1 MGQPI
6 YKKEQKIMKKSKSA
20 VGYIVLFLLC
30 TALTATVI
38 MRFISARRLN
48 VAYEPDNTQESNAL
62 VQNPFCGFYKING
75 YMLSDSTTKKD
86 LISQVK
92 KNCKDNP
99 YPLVLAEINLQ
110 NYANSDLSSSAKQ
123 QLDTILTQYASAKKQ
138 VILRF
143 LYDWDGKALQS
154 EPSDFYRVKNHVI
167 QVSPVINQ
175 HTDCVYIIQGAF
187 IGNVGEMN
195 NSNYSD
201 INQIRQLIETLAEST
216 DPQIYLAVRTPAQ
229 LRGILR
235 TRTPLSSQ
243 DSESGNLASRLGLY
257 NDGMLGNVYDMGT
270 YDDTPITSG
279 SDMDEPG
286 TREEELL
293 YQYKLCQ
300 YVPNGGEAAVDNE
313 YNDLENAVADLAQMH
328 ISYLNSK
335 HEEDVLNKWKKST
348 YTGDDVFSGCTGYDY
363 VEAHLGYRYFIQ
375 ESHLDF
381 HSIVGDD
388 ATLYLTIANSGF
400 SSAYKK
406 CDTTLLITN
415 QDTGKTKRLETTI
428 DNRRISGNDQ
438 VTFKI
443 SPDIRSLKKGT
454 YTLSLEMKDPYTED
468 CIHFANAGSED
479 SDSVSV
485 GTLTIQ

>member
-1 MGQPI
+1 
-6 YKKEQKIMKKSKSA
+6 MKKNNSA
-20 VGYIVLFLLC
+20 VGYSILFLLC
-30 TALTATVI
+30 AALTATVI
-38 MRFISARRLN
+38 IRFISARQLT
-48 VAYEPDNTQESNAL
+48 ATYESDNTQESNTL

-75 YMLSDSTTKKD
+75 YMLSDSSTKKE
-86 LISQVK
+86 LISQVR

-110 NYANSDLSSSAKQ
+110 NYANSDLNSSAKQ
-123 QLDTILTQYASAKKQ
+123 QLDTILTQYALAKKQ

-154 EPSDFYRVKNHVI
+154 EPSDFYRVKNHII
-167 QVSPVINQ
+167 QISPVVNQ
-175 HTDCVYIIQGAF
+175 HTDCVYIIQGVF

-201 INQIRQLIETLAEST
+201 INQIRQLIEALAEST

-243 DSESGNLASRLGLY
+243 DFESGTFASRLGLY

-279 SDMDEPG
+279 NSMDEPG

-300 YVPNGGEAAVDNE
+300 YVPNGGEVTIDNE
-313 YNDLENAVADLAQMH
+313 YNDIDNTITALSQMH
-328 ISYLNSK
+328 VSYLNSE

-348 YTGDDVFSGCTGYDY
+348 YIGDNVFFDCTGYDY
-363 VEAHLGYRYFIQ
+363 IEAHLGYRYFIQ

-381 HSIVGDD
+381 HSIVGND

-406 CDTTLLITN
+406 YDTTLLITN
-415 QDTGKTKRLETTI
+415 QDTGKTKRLKTNI

-443 SPDIRSLKKGT
+443 SPDIRSLKKGI
-454 YTLSLEMKDPYTED
+454 YILALEMKDPCTENY
-468 CIHFANAGSED
+468 IYFANAGSEAH
-479 SDSVSV
+479 DSVPV

>member
-1 MGQPI
+1 
-6 YKKEQKIMKKSKSA
+6 MKKNTSFVYYVIPFFICA
-20 VGYIVLFLLC
+20 IV
-30 TALTATVI
+30 TVVI
-38 MRFISARRLN
+38 IVHLISFQRLS
-48 VAYEPDNTQESNAL
+48 VTYEQSISQESNSIM
-62 VQNPFCGFYKING
+62 QNPFRGFYKING
-75 YMLSDSTTKKD
+75 YMLSDKTNKKELTKQIK
-86 LISQVK
+86 Q
-92 KNCKDNP
+92 NCKANS
-99 YPLVLAEINLQ
+99 YPLVLLEINLK
-110 NYANSDLSSSAKQ
+110 NYANTDISSSAQQ
-123 QLDTILTQYASAKKQ
+123 QLDTILTQYTSAKKQ
-138 VILRF
+138 IILRF

-154 EPSDFYRVKNHVI
+154 EPSDFFRIKNHI
-167 QVSPVINQ
+167 QQLSSTINKYKN
-175 HTDCVYIIQGAF
+175 CIYIIQGAF

-195 NSNYSD
+195 NSNYND
-201 INQIRQLIETLAEST
+201 IDQIRQLIETLAEST

-279 SDMDEPG
+279 SDMDKPG

-300 YVPNGGEAAVDNE
+300 YVPNGGEVAIDNE
-313 YNDLENAVADLAQMH
+313 YNDLENAVTDLAQMH
-328 ISYLNSK
+328 VSYLNSE

-406 CDTTLLITN
+406 YDTTLLITN

-454 YTLSLEMKDPYTED
+454 YTLSLEMKDSYTED

>member
-1 MGQPI
+1 
-6 YKKEQKIMKKSKSA
+6 MKKSNSA
-20 VGYIVLFLLC
+20 VGYSILFLLC
-30 TALTATVI
+30 AALTATVI
-38 MRFISARRLN
+38 IRFISARQLT
-48 VAYEPDNTQESNAL
+48 ATYESDNTQESNTL

-75 YMLSDSTTKKD
+75 YMLSDSSTKKE
-86 LISQVK
+86 LISQVR

-110 NYANSDLSSSAKQ
+110 NYANSDLNSSAKQ
-123 QLDTILTQYASAKKQ
+123 QLDTILTQYALAKKQ

-154 EPSDFYRVKNHVI
+154 EPLDFYRVKNHII
-167 QVSPVINQ
+167 QISPVVNQ
-175 HTDCVYIIQGAF
+175 HTDCVYIIQGVF

-201 INQIRQLIETLAEST
+201 INQIRQLIEALAEST

-243 DSESGNLASRLGLY
+243 DFESGTFASRLGLY

-279 SDMDEPG
+279 NSMDEPG

-300 YVPNGGEAAVDNE
+300 YVPNGGEVTIDNE
-313 YNDLENAVADLAQMH
+313 YNDIDNTITALSQMH
-328 ISYLNSK
+328 VSYLNSE
-335 HEEDVLNKWKKST
+335 HEEYVLNKWKKST
-348 YTGDDVFSGCTGYDY
+348 YIGDNVFFDCTGYDY
-363 VEAHLGYRYFIQ
+363 IEAHLGYRYFIQ

-381 HSIVGDD
+381 HSIVGND

-406 CDTTLLITN
+406 YDTTLLITN
-415 QDTGKTKRLETTI
+415 QDTGKTKRLKTNI

-443 SPDIRSLKKGT
+443 SPDIRSLKKGI
-454 YTLSLEMKDPYTED
+454 YILALEMKDPCTENY
-468 CIHFANAGSED
+468 IYFANAGSEAH
-479 SDSVSV
+479 DSVPV

>member
-1 MGQPI
+1 
-6 YKKEQKIMKKSKSA
+6 MKKNTSFVYYVIPFFICA
-20 VGYIVLFLLC
+20 IV
-30 TALTATVI
+30 TVVI
-38 MRFISARRLN
+38 IVHLISFQRLS
-48 VAYEPDNTQESNAL
+48 VTYEQSISQESNSIM
-62 VQNPFCGFYKING
+62 QNPFRGFYKING
-75 YMLSDSTTKKD
+75 YMLSDKTNKKELTKQIK
-86 LISQVK
+86 Q
-92 KNCKDNP
+92 NCKANS
-99 YPLVLAEINLQ
+99 YPLVLLEINLK
-110 NYANSDLSSSAKQ
+110 NYANTDISSSAQQ
-123 QLDTILTQYASAKKQ
+123 QLDTILTQYTSAKKQ
-138 VILRF
+138 IILRF

-154 EPSDFYRVKNHVI
+154 EPSDFFRIKNHI
-167 QVSPVINQ
+167 QQLSSTINKYKN
-175 HTDCVYIIQGAF
+175 CIYIIQGAF
-187 IGNVGEMN
+187 IGNIGEMN
-195 NSNYSD
+195 NSNYND
-201 INQIRQLIETLAEST
+201 IDQIRQLIETLAEST

-300 YVPNGGEAAVDNE
+300 YVPNGGEVAIDNE
-313 YNDLENAVADLAQMH
+313 YNDLENAVTDLAQMH
-328 ISYLNSK
+328 VSYLNSE

-406 CDTTLLITN
+406 YDTTLLITN

-454 YTLSLEMKDPYTED
+454 YTLSLEMKDSYTED

>member
-1 MGQPI
+1 
-6 YKKEQKIMKKSKSA
+6 MKKNTSFVYYVIPFFICA
-20 VGYIVLFLLC
+20 IV
-30 TALTATVI
+30 TVVI
-38 MRFISARRLN
+38 IVHLISFQRLS
-48 VAYEPDNTQESNAL
+48 VTYEQSISQESNSIM
-62 VQNPFCGFYKING
+62 QNPFRGFYKING
-75 YMLSDSTTKKD
+75 YMLSDKTNKKELTKQIK
-86 LISQVK
+86 Q
-92 KNCKDNP
+92 NCKANS
-99 YPLVLAEINLQ
+99 YPLVLLEINLK
-110 NYANSDLSSSAKQ
+110 NYANTDISSSAQQ
-123 QLDTILTQYASAKKQ
+123 QLDTILTQYTSAKKQ
-138 VILRF
+138 IILRF

-154 EPSDFYRVKNHVI
+154 EPSDFFRIKNHI
-167 QVSPVINQ
+167 QQLSSTINKYKN
-175 HTDCVYIIQGAF
+175 CIYIIQGAF

-195 NSNYSD
+195 NSNYND
-201 INQIRQLIETLAEST
+201 IDQIRQLIETLAEST
-216 DPQIYLAVRTPAQ
+216 DPQIHLAVRTPAQ

-300 YVPNGGEAAVDNE
+300 YVPNGGEVAIDNE
-313 YNDLENAVADLAQMH
+313 YNDLENAVTDLAQMH
-328 ISYLNSK
+328 VSYLNSE

-406 CDTTLLITN
+406 YDTTLLITN

-454 YTLSLEMKDPYTED
+454 YTLSLEMKDSYTED

>member
-1 MGQPI
+1 
-6 YKKEQKIMKKSKSA
+6 MKKNTSFVYYVIPFFICA
-20 VGYIVLFLLC
+20 IV
-30 TALTATVI
+30 TVVI
-38 MRFISARRLN
+38 IVHLISFQRLS
-48 VAYEPDNTQESNAL
+48 VTYEQSISQESNSIM
-62 VQNPFCGFYKING
+62 QNPFRGFYKING
-75 YMLSDSTTKKD
+75 YMLSDKTNKKELTKQIK
-86 LISQVK
+86 Q
-92 KNCKDNP
+92 NCKANS
-99 YPLVLAEINLQ
+99 YPLVLLEINLK
-110 NYANSDLSSSAKQ
+110 NYANTDISSSAQQ
-123 QLDTILTQYASAKKQ
+123 QLDTILTQYTSAKKQ
-138 VILRF
+138 IILRF

-154 EPSDFYRVKNHVI
+154 EPSDFFRIKNHI
-167 QVSPVINQ
+167 QQLSSTINKYKN
-175 HTDCVYIIQGAF
+175 CIYIIQGAF

-195 NSNYSD
+195 NSNYND
-201 INQIRQLIETLAEST
+201 IDQIRQLIETLAEST

-270 YDDTPITSG
+270 YDDTPITS
-279 SDMDEPG
+279 SSSMDEPG

-300 YVPNGGEAAVDNE
+300 YVPNGGEVAIDNE
-313 YNDLENAVADLAQMH
+313 YNDLENAVTDLAQMH
-328 ISYLNSK
+328 VSYLNSE

-406 CDTTLLITN
+406 YDTTLLITN

-454 YTLSLEMKDPYTED
+454 YTLSLEMKDSYTED

>member
-1 MGQPI
+1 
-6 YKKEQKIMKKSKSA
+6 MKKNTSFVYYVIPFFICA
-20 VGYIVLFLLC
+20 IV
-30 TALTATVI
+30 TVVI
-38 MRFISARRLN
+38 IVHLISFQRLS
-48 VAYEPDNTQESNAL
+48 VTYEQSISQESNSIM
-62 VQNPFCGFYKING
+62 QNPFRGFYKING
-75 YMLSDSTTKKD
+75 YMLSDKTNKKELTKQIK
-86 LISQVK
+86 Q
-92 KNCKDNP
+92 NCKANS
-99 YPLVLAEINLQ
+99 YPLVLLEINLK
-110 NYANSDLSSSAKQ
+110 NYANTDISSSAQQ
-123 QLDTILTQYASAKKQ
+123 QLDTILTQYTSAKKQ
-138 VILRF
+138 IILRF

-154 EPSDFYRVKNHVI
+154 EPSAFFRIKNHI
-167 QVSPVINQ
+167 QQLSSTINKYKN
-175 HTDCVYIIQGAF
+175 CIYIIQGAF

-195 NSNYSD
+195 NSNYND
-201 INQIRQLIETLAEST
+201 IDQIRQLIETLAEST

-300 YVPNGGEAAVDNE
+300 YVPNGGEVAIDNE
-313 YNDLENAVADLAQMH
+313 YNDLENAVTDLAQMH
-328 ISYLNSK
+328 VSYLNSE

-406 CDTTLLITN
+406 YDTTLLITN

-454 YTLSLEMKDPYTED
+454 YTLSLEMKDSYTED

>member
-1 MGQPI
+1 
-6 YKKEQKIMKKSKSA
+6 MKKNTSFVYYVIPFFICA
-20 VGYIVLFLLC
+20 IV
-30 TALTATVI
+30 TVVI
-38 MRFISARRLN
+38 IVHLISFQRLS
-48 VAYEPDNTQESNAL
+48 VTYEQSISQESNSIM
-62 VQNPFCGFYKING
+62 QNPFRGFYKING
-75 YMLSDSTTKKD
+75 YMLSDKTNKKELTKQIK
-86 LISQVK
+86 Q
-92 KNCKDNP
+92 NCKANS
-99 YPLVLAEINLQ
+99 YPLVLLEINLK
-110 NYANSDLSSSAKQ
+110 NYANTDISSSAQQ
-123 QLDTILTQYASAKKQ
+123 QLDTILTQYTSAKKQ
-138 VILRF
+138 IILRF

-154 EPSDFYRVKNHVI
+154 EPSDFFRIKNHI
-167 QVSPVINQ
+167 QQLSSTINKYKN
-175 HTDCVYIIQGAF
+175 CIYIIQGAF

-195 NSNYSD
+195 NSNYND
-201 INQIRQLIETLAEST
+201 IDQIRQLIETLAEST

-300 YVPNGGEAAVDNE
+300 YVPNGGEVAIDNE
-313 YNDLENAVADLAQMH
+313 YNDLENAVTDLAQMH
-328 ISYLNSK
+328 VSYLNSE

-381 HSIVGDD
+381 HSIVGVD

-406 CDTTLLITN
+406 YDTTLLITN

-454 YTLSLEMKDPYTED
+454 YTLSLEMKDSYTED

>member
-1 MGQPI
+1 
-6 YKKEQKIMKKSKSA
+6 MKKNTSFVYYVIPFFICA
-20 VGYIVLFLLC
+20 IV
-30 TALTATVI
+30 TVVI
-38 MRFISARRLN
+38 IVHLISFQRLS
-48 VAYEPDNTQESNAL
+48 VTYEQSISQESNSIM
-62 VQNPFCGFYKING
+62 QNPFRGFYKING
-75 YMLSDSTTKKD
+75 YMLSDKTNKKELTKQIK
-86 LISQVK
+86 Q
-92 KNCKDNP
+92 NCKANS
-99 YPLVLAEINLQ
+99 YPLVLLEINLK
-110 NYANSDLSSSAKQ
+110 NYANTDISSSAQQ
-123 QLDTILTQYASAKKQ
+123 QLDTILTQYTSAKKQ
-138 VILRF
+138 IILRF

-154 EPSDFYRVKNHVI
+154 EPSDFFRIKNHI
-167 QVSPVINQ
+167 QQLSSTINKYKN
-175 HTDCVYIIQGAF
+175 CIYIIQGAF

-195 NSNYSD
+195 NSNYND
-201 INQIRQLIETLAEST
+201 IDQIRQLIETLAEST

-300 YVPNGGEAAVDNE
+300 YVPNGGEVAIDNE
-313 YNDLENAVADLAQMH
+313 YNDLENAVTDLAQMH
-328 ISYLNSK
+328 VSYLNSE

-381 HSIVGDD
+381 HSIAGDD

-406 CDTTLLITN
+406 YDTTLLITN

-454 YTLSLEMKDPYTED
+454 YTLSLEMKDSYTED

>member
-1 MGQPI
+1 
-6 YKKEQKIMKKSKSA
+6 MKKNTSFVYYVIPFFICA
-20 VGYIVLFLLC
+20 IV
-30 TALTATVI
+30 TVVI
-38 MRFISARRLN
+38 IVHLISFQRLS
-48 VAYEPDNTQESNAL
+48 VTYEQSISQESNSIM
-62 VQNPFCGFYKING
+62 QNPFRGFYKING
-75 YMLSDSTTKKD
+75 YMLSDKTNKKELTKQIK
-86 LISQVK
+86 Q
-92 KNCKDNP
+92 NCKANS
-99 YPLVLAEINLQ
+99 YPLVLLEINLK
-110 NYANSDLSSSAKQ
+110 NYANTDISSSAQQ
-123 QLDTILTQYASAKKQ
+123 QLDTILTQYTSAKKQ
-138 VILRF
+138 IILRF

-154 EPSDFYRVKNHVI
+154 EPSDFFRIKNHI
-167 QVSPVINQ
+167 QQLSSTINKYKN
-175 HTDCVYIIQGAF
+175 CIYIIQGAF
-187 IGNVGEMN
+187 IGNVGEIN
-195 NSNYSD
+195 NSNYND
-201 INQIRQLIETLAEST
+201 IDQIRQLIETLAEST

-300 YVPNGGEAAVDNE
+300 YVPNGGEVAIDNE
-313 YNDLENAVADLAQMH
+313 YNDLENAVTDLAQMH
-328 ISYLNSK
+328 VSYLNSE

-406 CDTTLLITN
+406 YDTTLLITN

-443 SPDIRSLKKGT
+443 SPNIRSLKKGT
-454 YTLSLEMKDPYTED
+454 YTLSLEMKDSYTED

>member
-1 MGQPI
+1 
-6 YKKEQKIMKKSKSA
+6 MKKSNSA
-20 VGYIVLFLLC
+20 VGYSILFLLC
-30 TALTATVI
+30 ATLTATVVI
-38 MRFISARRLN
+38 RFISARQLT
-48 VAYEPDNTQESNAL
+48 ATYEPDSTQESNTL

-75 YMLSDSTTKKD
+75 YMLSDSSTKKE
-86 LISQVK
+86 LISQVR

-110 NYANSDLSSSAKQ
+110 NYANSDLNSSAKQ

-154 EPSDFYRVKNHVI
+154 EPSDFYRITNHII
-167 QVSPVINQ
+167 QISPVINQ

-195 NSNYSD
+195 NTNYSD

-243 DSESGNLASRLGLY
+243 DYKSENLASRLGLY
-257 NDGMLGNVYDMGT
+257 NDGMLGNIYDMGT
-270 YDDTPITSG
+270 YDDTPITSD
-279 SDMDEPG
+279 SSIDEPG
-286 TREEELL
+286 TRKEELL

-300 YVPNGGEAAVDNE
+300 YVPNGGEVTIDNE
-313 YNDLENAVADLAQMH
+313 YNDIDNAISALSQMH
-328 ISYLNSK
+328 VSYLNSE

-348 YTGDDVFSGCTGYDY
+348 YTGDNVFSGCTGYDY
-363 VEAHLGYRYFIQ
+363 IKAHLGYRYFIQ

-381 HSIVGDD
+381 HSIVGND
-388 ATLYLTIANSGF
+388 ASLYLTIANSGF

-406 CDTTLLITN
+406 YDTTLLVTN
-415 QDTGKTKRLETTI
+415 QDTGKTKRLETNI
-428 DNRRISGNDQ
+428 DNRLISGDDQ

-443 SPDIRSLKKGT
+443 SPDIRSLKKGI
-454 YTLSLEMKDPYTED
+454 YILALEMKDPCTKNY
-468 CIHFANAGSED
+468 IYFANAGSEAH
-479 SDSVSV
+479 DSVPV

>member
-1 MGQPI
+1 
-6 YKKEQKIMKKSKSA
+6 MKKSNSA
-20 VGYIVLFLLC
+20 VGYSILFLLC
-30 TALTATVI
+30 AALTATVI
-38 MRFISARRLN
+38 IRFISARQLT
-48 VAYEPDNTQESNAL
+48 ATYESDNTQESNTL

-75 YMLSDSTTKKD
+75 YMLSDSSTKKE
-86 LISQVK
+86 LISQAR

-110 NYANSDLSSSAKQ
+110 NYANSDLNSSAKQ
-123 QLDTILTQYASAKKQ
+123 QLDTILTQYALAKKQ

-154 EPSDFYRVKNHVI
+154 EPSDFYRVKNHII
-167 QVSPVINQ
+167 QISPVVNQ
-175 HTDCVYIIQGAF
+175 HTDCVYIIQGVF

-201 INQIRQLIETLAEST
+201 INQIRQLIEALAEST

-243 DSESGNLASRLGLY
+243 DFESGTFASRLGLY

-279 SDMDEPG
+279 NSMDEPG

-300 YVPNGGEAAVDNE
+300 YVPNGGEVTIDNE
-313 YNDLENAVADLAQMH
+313 YNDIDNTITALSQMH
-328 ISYLNSK
+328 VSYLNSE

-348 YTGDDVFSGCTGYDY
+348 YIGDNVFFDCTGYDY
-363 VEAHLGYRYFIQ
+363 IEAHLGYRYFIQ

-381 HSIVGDD
+381 HSIVGND

-406 CDTTLLITN
+406 YDTTLLITN
-415 QDTGKTKRLETTI
+415 QDTGKTKRLKTNI

-443 SPDIRSLKKGT
+443 SPDIRSLKKGI
-454 YTLSLEMKDPYTED
+454 YILALEMKDPCTENY
-468 CIHFANAGSED
+468 IYFANAGSEAH
-479 SDSVSV
+479 DSVPV

>member
-1 MGQPI
+1 
-6 YKKEQKIMKKSKSA
+6 MKKSNSA
-20 VGYIVLFLLC
+20 VGYSILFLLC
-30 TALTATVI
+30 ATLTATVVI
-38 MRFISARRLN
+38 RFISARQLT
-48 VAYEPDNTQESNAL
+48 ATYEPYSTQESNTL

-75 YMLSDSTTKKD
+75 YMLSDSSTKKE
-86 LISQVK
+86 LISQVR

-110 NYANSDLSSSAKQ
+110 NYANSDLNSSAKQ
-123 QLDTILTQYASAKKQ
+123 QLDTILTQYALAKKQ

-154 EPSDFYRVKNHVI
+154 EPSDFYRIKNHII
-167 QVSPVINQ
+167 QISPVINQ
-175 HTDCVYIIQGAF
+175 HTDCVYIIQGVF

-195 NSNYSD
+195 NTNYSD

-243 DSESGNLASRLGLY
+243 DFESGTFASRLGLY

-270 YDDTPITSG
+270 YDDTPITS
-279 SDMDEPG
+279 SSSMDEPG

-300 YVPNGGEAAVDNE
+300 YVPNGGEVTIDNE
-313 YNDLENAVADLAQMH
+313 YNDIDNAINAFAQMH
-328 ISYLNSK
+328 VSYLNSE

-348 YTGDDVFSGCTGYDY
+348 YTGDNVFSGCTGYDY
-363 VEAHLGYRYFIQ
+363 IEAHVGYRYFIQ

-381 HSIVGDD
+381 HSIVGND
-388 ATLYLTIANSGF
+388 ASLYLTIANSGF

-406 CDTTLLITN
+406 YDTTLLIIN
-415 QDTGKTKRLETTI
+415 QDTGKTKRLETNI

-454 YTLSLEMKDPYTED
+454 YILALEMKDPCTEN
-468 CIHFANAGSED
+468 CIYFANAGSESRD
-479 SDSVSV
+479 NVPV

>member
-1 MGQPI
+1 
-6 YKKEQKIMKKSKSA
+6 MKKSNSA
-20 VGYIVLFLLC
+20 VGYSILFLLC
-30 TALTATVI
+30 AALTATVVI
-38 MRFISARRLN
+38 RFISARQLT
-48 VAYEPDNTQESNAL
+48 ATYKPDSTQESNTL

-75 YMLSDSTTKKD
+75 YMLSDSSTKKE
-86 LISQVK
+86 LINEVR

-123 QLDTILTQYASAKKQ
+123 QLDTILTQYAFAKKQ

-154 EPSDFYRVKNHVI
+154 EPSDFYRVKNHII
-167 QVSPVINQ
+167 QISPVINQ

-195 NSNYSD
+195 NTNYSD
-201 INQIRQLIETLAEST
+201 INQIRQLIEALAEAT

-235 TRTPLSSQ
+235 THAPLSSQ
-243 DSESGNLASRLGLY
+243 DYKSGNLASRLGLY

-270 YDDTPITSG
+270 YDDTPITSD
-279 SDMDEPG
+279 SSMDEPG

-300 YVPNGGEAAVDNE
+300 YVPNGGEVTIDNE
-313 YNDLENAVADLAQMH
+313 YNDIDNAITALSQMH
-328 ISYLNSK
+328 VSYLNSE
-335 HEEDVLNKWKKST
+335 HEEDVLNKWKKSI
-348 YTGDDVFSGCTGYDY
+348 YTGDNVFSGCTGYDY
-363 VEAHLGYRYFIQ
+363 IKAHLGYRYFIQ

-381 HSIVGDD
+381 HSIVGND

-406 CDTTLLITN
+406 YDTTLLITN
-415 QDTGKTKRLETTI
+415 QDTGKTKRLETNI
-428 DNRRISGNDQ
+428 DNRLISGDDQ

-443 SPDIRSLKKGT
+443 SPDIRSLKKGI
-454 YTLSLEMKDPYTED
+454 YTLALEMKDPCTENY
-468 CIHFANAGSED
+468 IYFSNAGSEAHD
-479 SDSVSV
+479 NVPI

>member
-1 MGQPI
+1 
-6 YKKEQKIMKKSKSA
+6 MKKNTSFVYYVIPFFICA
-20 VGYIVLFLLC
+20 IV
-30 TALTATVI
+30 TVVI
-38 MRFISARRLN
+38 IVHLISFQRLS
-48 VAYEPDNTQESNAL
+48 VTYEQSISQESNSIM
-62 VQNPFCGFYKING
+62 QNPFRGFYKING
-75 YMLSDSTTKKD
+75 YMLSDKTNKKELTKQIK
-86 LISQVK
+86 Q
-92 KNCKDNP
+92 NCKANS
-99 YPLVLAEINLQ
+99 YPLVLLEINLK
-110 NYANSDLSSSAKQ
+110 NYANTDISSSAQQ
-123 QLDTILTQYASAKKQ
+123 QLDTILTQYTSAKKQ
-138 VILRF
+138 IILRF

-154 EPSDFYRVKNHVI
+154 EPSDFFRIKNHI
-167 QVSPVINQ
+167 QQLSSTINKYKN
-175 HTDCVYIIQGAF
+175 CIYIIQGAF

-195 NSNYSD
+195 NSNYND
-201 INQIRQLIETLAEST
+201 IDQIRQLIETLAEST

-243 DSESGNLASRLGLY
+243 DSESGNPASRLGLY

-300 YVPNGGEAAVDNE
+300 YVPNGGEVAIDNE
-313 YNDLENAVADLAQMH
+313 YNDLENAVTDLAQMH
-328 ISYLNSK
+328 VSYLNSE

-406 CDTTLLITN
+406 YDTTLLITN

-454 YTLSLEMKDPYTED
+454 YTLSLEMKDSYTED

>member
-1 MGQPI
+1 
-6 YKKEQKIMKKSKSA
+6 MKKSNSA
-20 VGYIVLFLLC
+20 VGYSILFLLC
-30 TALTATVI
+30 AALTATVI
-38 MRFISARRLN
+38 IRFISARQLT
-48 VAYEPDNTQESNAL
+48 ATYESDNTQESNTL

-75 YMLSDSTTKKD
+75 YMLSDSSTKKE
-86 LISQVK
+86 LISQVR

-110 NYANSDLSSSAKQ
+110 NYANSDLNSSAKQ
-123 QLDTILTQYASAKKQ
+123 QLDTILTQYALAKKQ

-154 EPSDFYRVKNHVI
+154 EPSDFYRVKNHII
-167 QVSPVINQ
+167 QISPVVNQ
-175 HTDCVYIIQGAF
+175 HTDCVYIIQGVF

-201 INQIRQLIETLAEST
+201 INQIRQLIEALTEST

-243 DSESGNLASRLGLY
+243 DFESGTFASRLGLY

-279 SDMDEPG
+279 NSMDEPG

-300 YVPNGGEAAVDNE
+300 YVPNGGEVTIDNE
-313 YNDLENAVADLAQMH
+313 YNDIDNTITALSQMH
-328 ISYLNSK
+328 VSYLNSE

-348 YTGDDVFSGCTGYDY
+348 YIGDNVFFDCTGYDY
-363 VEAHLGYRYFIQ
+363 IEAHLGYRYFIQ

-381 HSIVGDD
+381 HSIVGND

-406 CDTTLLITN
+406 YDTTLLITN
-415 QDTGKTKRLETTI
+415 QDTGKTKRLKTNI

-443 SPDIRSLKKGT
+443 SPDIRSLKKGI
-454 YTLSLEMKDPYTED
+454 YILALEMKDPCTENY
-468 CIHFANAGSED
+468 IYFANAGSEAH
-479 SDSVSV
+479 DSVPV

>member
-1 MGQPI
+1 
-6 YKKEQKIMKKSKSA
+6 MKKNKSA
-20 VGYIVLFLLC
+20 VCYIVLFLLC
-30 TALTATVI
+30 VSLAAVAIVHFVSVQRLTVT
-38 MRFISARRLN
+38 
-48 VAYEPDNTQESNAL
+48 YEPADTQESNAI

-75 YMLSDSTTKKD
+75 YVLSDNSTKKD
-86 LISQVK
+86 IVSQAK

-99 YPLVLAEINLQ
+99 YPLVLVEINLQ
-110 NYANSDLSSSAKQ
+110 NYANSDLSSSARQ
-123 QLDTILTQYASAKKQ
+123 QLDTILTQYASARKQ

-143 LYDWDGKALQS
+143 LYDWDGKARQS
-154 EPSDFYRVKNHVI
+154 EPSDFYRVKNHVL
-167 QVSPVINQ
+167 QVSPVVNK

-201 INQIRQLIETLAEST
+201 INQIRQLIETLADST

-235 TRTPLSSQ
+235 TRTPVSSQ
-243 DSESGNLASRLGLY
+243 DSESGDNLASRLGLY
-257 NDGMLGNVYDMGT
+257 NDGMLGNIYDMGT
-270 YDDTPITSG
+270 YDDTPITSD
-279 SDMDEPG
+279 SSMDEPG

-300 YVPNGGEAAVDNE
+300 YVPNGGEVAVDNE
-313 YNDLENAVADLAQMH
+313 YNDLDNAITDLTQMH
-328 ISYLNSK
+328 VSYLNSE
-335 HEEDVLNKWKKST
+335 HEKAVLDKWKKTS
-348 YTGDDVFSGCTGYDY
+348 YTGKDVFHGCTGYDY
-363 VEAHLGYRYFIQ
+363 IAAHLGYRYFIQ

-406 CDTTLLITN
+406 YDTTLLITN
-415 QDTGKTKRLETTI
+415 QDTGKIKRLKTTI
-428 DNRRISGNDQ
+428 DNRRISGSDQ
-438 VTFKI
+438 VEFKI
-443 SPDIRSLKKGT
+443 SPEIRSLKKGT
-454 YTLSLEMKDPYTED
+454 YTLSLEMKDPYTGD
-468 CIHFANAGSED
+468 YIHFVNDGSEN
-479 SDSVSV
+479 SDSVPV

>member
-1 MGQPI
+1 
-6 YKKEQKIMKKSKSA
+6 MKKSNSA
-20 VGYIVLFLLC
+20 VGYSILFLLC
-30 TALTATVI
+30 ATLTATVVI
-38 MRFISARRLN
+38 RFISARQLT
-48 VAYEPDNTQESNAL
+48 ATYEPDSTQESNTL

-75 YMLSDSTTKKD
+75 YMLSDSSTKKE
-86 LISQVK
+86 LISQVR

-110 NYANSDLSSSAKQ
+110 NYANSDLNSSAKQ

-154 EPSDFYRVKNHVI
+154 EPSDFYRITNHII
-167 QVSPVINQ
+167 QISPVINQ

-195 NSNYSD
+195 NTNYSD

-243 DSESGNLASRLGLY
+243 DYKSENLASRLGLY
-257 NDGMLGNVYDMGT
+257 NDGMLGNIYDMGT
-270 YDDTPITSG
+270 YDDSPITSD
-279 SDMDEPG
+279 SSIDEPG
-286 TREEELL
+286 TRKEELL

-300 YVPNGGEAAVDNE
+300 YVPNGGEVTIDNE
-313 YNDLENAVADLAQMH
+313 YNDIDNAISALSQMH
-328 ISYLNSK
+328 VSYLNSE

-348 YTGDDVFSGCTGYDY
+348 YTGDNVFSGCTGYDY
-363 VEAHLGYRYFIQ
+363 IKAHLGYRYFIQ

-381 HSIVGDD
+381 HSIVGND
-388 ATLYLTIANSGF
+388 ASLYLTIANSGF

-406 CDTTLLITN
+406 YDTTLLVTN
-415 QDTGKTKRLETTI
+415 QDTGKTKRLETNI
-428 DNRRISGNDQ
+428 DNRLISGDDQ

-443 SPDIRSLKKGT
+443 SPDIRSLKKGI
-454 YTLSLEMKDPYTED
+454 YILALEMKDPCTKNY
-468 CIHFANAGSED
+468 IYFANAGSEAH
-479 SDSVSV
+479 DSVPV

>member
-1 MGQPI
+1 
-6 YKKEQKIMKKSKSA
+6 MKKNTSFVYYVIPFFICA
-20 VGYIVLFLLC
+20 IV
-30 TALTATVI
+30 TVVI
-38 MRFISARRLN
+38 IVHLISFQRLS
-48 VAYEPDNTQESNAL
+48 VTYEQSISQESNSIM
-62 VQNPFCGFYKING
+62 QNPFRGFYKING
-75 YMLSDSTTKKD
+75 YMLSDKTNKKELTKQIK
-86 LISQVK
+86 Q
-92 KNCKDNP
+92 NCKANS
-99 YPLVLAEINLQ
+99 YPLVLLEINLK
-110 NYANSDLSSSAKQ
+110 NYANTDISSSAQQ
-123 QLDTILTQYASAKKQ
+123 QLDTILTQYTSAKKQ
-138 VILRF
+138 IILRF

-154 EPSDFYRVKNHVI
+154 EPSDFFRIKNHI
-167 QVSPVINQ
+167 QQLSSTINKYKN
-175 HTDCVYIIQGAF
+175 CIYIIQGAF

-195 NSNYSD
+195 NSNYND
-201 INQIRQLIETLAEST
+201 IDQIRQLIETLAEST

-229 LRGILR
+229 LRSILR

-300 YVPNGGEAAVDNE
+300 YVPNGGEVAIDNE
-313 YNDLENAVADLAQMH
+313 YNDLENAVTDLAQMH
-328 ISYLNSK
+328 VSYLNSE

-388 ATLYLTIANSGF
+388 TTLYLTIANSGF

-406 CDTTLLITN
+406 YDTTLLITN

-454 YTLSLEMKDPYTED
+454 YTLSLEMKDSYTED

>member
-1 MGQPI
+1 
-6 YKKEQKIMKKSKSA
+6 
-20 VGYIVLFLLC
+20 
-30 TALTATVI
+30 
-38 MRFISARRLN
+38 
-48 VAYEPDNTQESNAL
+48 
-62 VQNPFCGFYKING
+62 
-75 YMLSDSTTKKD
+75 
-86 LISQVK
+86 
-92 KNCKDNP
+92 
-99 YPLVLAEINLQ
+99 
-110 NYANSDLSSSAKQ
+110 
-123 QLDTILTQYASAKKQ
+123 
-138 VILRF
+138 
-143 LYDWDGKALQS
+143 
-154 EPSDFYRVKNHVI
+154 
-167 QVSPVINQ
+167 
-175 HTDCVYIIQGAF
+175 
-187 IGNVGEMN
+187 MN
-195 NSNYSD
+195 NSNYND
-201 INQIRQLIETLAEST
+201 IDQIRQLIETLAEST

-300 YVPNGGEAAVDNE
+300 YVPNGGEVAIDNE
-313 YNDLENAVADLAQMH
+313 YNDLENAVTDLAQMH
-328 ISYLNSK
+328 VSYLNSE

-406 CDTTLLITN
+406 YDTTLLITN

-454 YTLSLEMKDPYTED
+454 YTLSLEMKDSYTED

>member
-1 MGQPI
+1 
-6 YKKEQKIMKKSKSA
+6 MKKNTSFVYYVIPFFICA
-20 VGYIVLFLLC
+20 IV
-30 TALTATVI
+30 TVVI
-38 MRFISARRLN
+38 IVHLISFQRLS
-48 VAYEPDNTQESNAL
+48 VTYEQSISQESNSIM
-62 VQNPFCGFYKING
+62 QNPFRGFYKING
-75 YMLSDSTTKKD
+75 YMLSDKTNKKELTKQIK
-86 LISQVK
+86 Q
-92 KNCKDNP
+92 NCKANS
-99 YPLVLAEINLQ
+99 YPLVLLEINLK
-110 NYANSDLSSSAKQ
+110 NYANTDISSSAQQ
-123 QLDTILTQYASAKKQ
+123 QLDTILTQYTSAKKQ
-138 VILRF
+138 IILRF

-154 EPSDFYRVKNHVI
+154 EPSDFFRIKNHI
-167 QVSPVINQ
+167 QQLSSTINKYKN
-175 HTDCVYIIQGAF
+175 CIYIIQGAF

-195 NSNYSD
+195 NSNYND
-201 INQIRQLIETLAEST
+201 IDQIRQLIETLAEST

-300 YVPNGGEAAVDNE
+300 YVPNGGEVAIDNE
-313 YNDLENAVADLAQMH
+313 YNDLENAVTDLAQMH
-328 ISYLNSK
+328 VSYLNSE

-406 CDTTLLITN
+406 YDTTLLITN

-454 YTLSLEMKDPYTED
+454 YTLSLEMKDSYTED

>member
-1 MGQPI
+1 
-6 YKKEQKIMKKSKSA
+6 MKKSNSA
-20 VGYIVLFLLC
+20 VGYSILFLLC
-30 TALTATVI
+30 AALTATVVI
-38 MRFISARRLN
+38 RFISARQLT
-48 VAYEPDNTQESNAL
+48 ATYEPDSTQESNTL

-75 YMLSDSTTKKD
+75 YMLSDSSTKKE
-86 LISQVK
+86 LINEVR

-123 QLDTILTQYASAKKQ
+123 QLDTILTQYAFAKKQ

-154 EPSDFYRVKNHVI
+154 EPSDFYRVKNHII
-167 QVSPVINQ
+167 QISPVVNQ
-175 HTDCVYIIQGAF
+175 HTDCVYIIQGVF

-201 INQIRQLIETLAEST
+201 INQIRQLIEALAEST

-243 DSESGNLASRLGLY
+243 DFESGTFASRLGLY

-279 SDMDEPG
+279 NSMDEPG

-300 YVPNGGEAAVDNE
+300 YVPNGGEVTIDNE
-313 YNDLENAVADLAQMH
+313 YNDIDNTITALSQMH
-328 ISYLNSK
+328 VSYLNSE

-348 YTGDDVFSGCTGYDY
+348 YIGDNVFFGCTGYDY
-363 VEAHLGYRYFIQ
+363 IEAHLGYRYFIQ

-381 HSIVGDD
+381 HSIVGND

-406 CDTTLLITN
+406 YDTTLLITN
-415 QDTGKTKRLETTI
+415 QDTGKTKRLKTNI

-443 SPDIRSLKKGT
+443 SPDIRSLKKGI
-454 YTLSLEMKDPYTED
+454 YILALEMKDPCTENY
-468 CIHFANAGSED
+468 IYFANAGSEAH
-479 SDSVSV
+479 DSVPV

>member
-1 MGQPI
+1 
-6 YKKEQKIMKKSKSA
+6 MKKSNSA
-20 VGYIVLFLLC
+20 VGYSILFLLC
-30 TALTATVI
+30 AALTATVI
-38 MRFISARRLN
+38 IRFISARQLT
-48 VAYEPDNTQESNAL
+48 ATYESDNTQESNTL

-75 YMLSDSTTKKD
+75 YMLSDSSTKKE
-86 LISQVK
+86 LISQVR

-110 NYANSDLSSSAKQ
+110 NYANSDLNSSAKQ
-123 QLDTILTQYASAKKQ
+123 QLDTILTQYALAKKQ

-154 EPSDFYRVKNHVI
+154 EPSDFYRVKNHII
-167 QVSPVINQ
+167 QISPVVNQ
-175 HTDCVYIIQGAF
+175 HTDCVYIIQGVF

-201 INQIRQLIETLAEST
+201 INQIRQLIEALAEST

-243 DSESGNLASRLGLY
+243 DFESGTFASRLGLY

-279 SDMDEPG
+279 NSMDEPG

-300 YVPNGGEAAVDNE
+300 YVPNGGEVTIDNE
-313 YNDLENAVADLAQMH
+313 YNDIDNTITALSQMH
-328 ISYLNSK
+328 VSYLNSE
-335 HEEDVLNKWKKST
+335 HEEDVMNKWKKST
-348 YTGDDVFSGCTGYDY
+348 YIGDNVFFDCTGYDY
-363 VEAHLGYRYFIQ
+363 IEAHLGYRYFIQ

-381 HSIVGDD
+381 HSIVGND

-406 CDTTLLITN
+406 YDTTLLITN
-415 QDTGKTKRLETTI
+415 QDTGKTKRLKTNI

-443 SPDIRSLKKGT
+443 SPDIRSLKKGI
-454 YTLSLEMKDPYTED
+454 YILALEMKDPCTENY
-468 CIHFANAGSED
+468 IYFANAGSEAH
-479 SDSVSV
+479 DSVPV

>member
-1 MGQPI
+1 
-6 YKKEQKIMKKSKSA
+6 MKKNTSFVYYVIPFFICA
-20 VGYIVLFLLC
+20 IV
-30 TALTATVI
+30 TVVI
-38 MRFISARRLN
+38 IVHLISFQRLS
-48 VAYEPDNTQESNAL
+48 VTYEQSISQESNSIM
-62 VQNPFCGFYKING
+62 QNPFRGFYKING
-75 YMLSDSTTKKD
+75 YMLSDKTNKKELTKQIK
-86 LISQVK
+86 Q
-92 KNCKDNP
+92 NCKANS
-99 YPLVLAEINLQ
+99 YPLVLLEINLK
-110 NYANSDLSSSAKQ
+110 NYANTDISSSAQQ
-123 QLDTILTQYASAKKQ
+123 QLDTILTQYTSAKKQ
-138 VILRF
+138 IILRF

-154 EPSDFYRVKNHVI
+154 EPSDFFRIKNHI
-167 QVSPVINQ
+167 QQLSSTINKYKN
-175 HTDCVYIIQGAF
+175 CIYIIQGAF

-195 NSNYSD
+195 NSNYND
-201 INQIRQLIETLAEST
+201 IDQIRQLIETLAEST

-300 YVPNGGEAAVDNE
+300 YVPNGGEVAIDNE
-313 YNDLENAVADLAQMH
+313 YNDLENAVTDLAQMH
-328 ISYLNSK
+328 VSYLNSE

-406 CDTTLLITN
+406 
-415 QDTGKTKRLETTI
+415 
-428 DNRRISGNDQ
+428 
-438 VTFKI
+438 
-443 SPDIRSLKKGT
+443 
-454 YTLSLEMKDPYTED
+454 
-468 CIHFANAGSED
+468 
-479 SDSVSV
+479 
-485 GTLTIQ
+485 

>member
-1 MGQPI
+1 
-6 YKKEQKIMKKSKSA
+6 MKKNTSFVYYVIPFFICA
-20 VGYIVLFLLC
+20 IV
-30 TALTATVI
+30 TVVI
-38 MRFISARRLN
+38 IVHLISFQRLS
-48 VAYEPDNTQESNAL
+48 VTYEQSISQESNSIM
-62 VQNPFCGFYKING
+62 QNPFRGFYKING
-75 YMLSDSTTKKD
+75 YMLSDKTNKKELTKQIK
-86 LISQVK
+86 Q
-92 KNCKDNP
+92 NCKANS
-99 YPLVLAEINLQ
+99 YPLVLLEINLK
-110 NYANSDLSSSAKQ
+110 NYANTDISSSAQQ
-123 QLDTILTQYASAKKQ
+123 QLDTILTQYTSAKKQ
-138 VILRF
+138 IILRF

-154 EPSDFYRVKNHVI
+154 EPSDFFRIKNHI
-167 QVSPVINQ
+167 QQLSSTINKYKN
-175 HTDCVYIIQGAF
+175 CIYIIQGAF

-195 NSNYSD
+195 NSNYND
-201 INQIRQLIETLAEST
+201 IDQIQQLIETLAEST

-300 YVPNGGEAAVDNE
+300 YVPNGGEVAIDNE
-313 YNDLENAVADLAQMH
+313 YNDLENAVTDLAQMH
-328 ISYLNSK
+328 VSYLNSE

-406 CDTTLLITN
+406 YDTTLLITN

-454 YTLSLEMKDPYTED
+454 YTLSLEMKDSYTED

>member
-1 MGQPI
+1 
-6 YKKEQKIMKKSKSA
+6 MKKNTSFVYYVIPFFICA
-20 VGYIVLFLLC
+20 IV
-30 TALTATVI
+30 TVVI
-38 MRFISARRLN
+38 IVHLISFQRLS
-48 VAYEPDNTQESNAL
+48 VTYEQSISQESNSIM
-62 VQNPFCGFYKING
+62 QNPFRGFYKING
-75 YMLSDSTTKKD
+75 YMLSDKTNKKELTKQIK
-86 LISQVK
+86 Q
-92 KNCKDNP
+92 NCKANS
-99 YPLVLAEINLQ
+99 YPLVLLEINLK
-110 NYANSDLSSSAKQ
+110 NYANTDISSSAQQ
-123 QLDTILTQYASAKKQ
+123 QLDTILTQYTSAKKQ
-138 VILRF
+138 IILRF

-154 EPSDFYRVKNHVI
+154 EPSDFFRIKNHI
-167 QVSPVINQ
+167 QQLSSTINKYKN
-175 HTDCVYIIQGAF
+175 CIYIIQGAF

-195 NSNYSD
+195 NSNYND
-201 INQIRQLIETLAEST
+201 IDQIRQLIETLAESS

-300 YVPNGGEAAVDNE
+300 YVPNGGEVSIDNE
-313 YNDLENAVADLAQMH
+313 YNDLENAVTDLAQMH
-328 ISYLNSK
+328 VSYLNSE

-406 CDTTLLITN
+406 YDTTLLITN

-454 YTLSLEMKDPYTED
+454 YTLSLEMKDSYTED

>member
-1 MGQPI
+1 
-6 YKKEQKIMKKSKSA
+6 MKKNTSFVYYVIPFFICA
-20 VGYIVLFLLC
+20 IV
-30 TALTATVI
+30 TVVI
-38 MRFISARRLN
+38 IVHLISFQRLS
-48 VAYEPDNTQESNAL
+48 VTYEQSISQESNSIM
-62 VQNPFCGFYKING
+62 QNPFRGFYKING
-75 YMLSDSTTKKD
+75 YMLSDKTNKKELTKQIK
-86 LISQVK
+86 Q
-92 KNCKDNP
+92 NCKANS
-99 YPLVLAEINLQ
+99 YPLVLLEINLK
-110 NYANSDLSSSAKQ
+110 NYANTDISSSAQQ
-123 QLDTILTQYASAKKQ
+123 QLDTILTQYTSAKKQ
-138 VILRF
+138 IILRF

-154 EPSDFYRVKNHVI
+154 EPSDFFRIKNHI
-167 QVSPVINQ
+167 QQLSSTINKYKN
-175 HTDCVYIIQGAF
+175 CIYIIQGAF

-195 NSNYSD
+195 NSNYND
-201 INQIRQLIETLAEST
+201 IDQIRQLIETLAEST

-235 TRTPLSSQ
+235 TRTP
-243 DSESGNLASRLGLY
+243 ESGNLASRLGLY

-300 YVPNGGEAAVDNE
+300 YVPNGGEVAIDNE
-313 YNDLENAVADLAQMH
+313 YNDLENAVTDLAQMH
-328 ISYLNSK
+328 VSYLNSE

-406 CDTTLLITN
+406 YDTTLLITN

-454 YTLSLEMKDPYTED
+454 YTLSLEMKDSYTED

>member
-1 MGQPI
+1 
-6 YKKEQKIMKKSKSA
+6 MKKNTSFVYYVIPFFICA
-20 VGYIVLFLLC
+20 IV
-30 TALTATVI
+30 TVVI
-38 MRFISARRLN
+38 IVHLISFQRLS
-48 VAYEPDNTQESNAL
+48 VTYEQSISQESNSIM
-62 VQNPFCGFYKING
+62 QNPFRGFYKING
-75 YMLSDSTTKKD
+75 YMLSDKTNKKELTKQIK
-86 LISQVK
+86 Q
-92 KNCKDNP
+92 NCKANS
-99 YPLVLAEINLQ
+99 YPLVLLEINLK
-110 NYANSDLSSSAKQ
+110 NYANTDISSSAQQ
-123 QLDTILTQYASAKKQ
+123 QLDTILTQYTSAKKQ
-138 VILRF
+138 IILRF

-154 EPSDFYRVKNHVI
+154 EPSDFFRIKNHI
-167 QVSPVINQ
+167 QQLSSTINKYKN
-175 HTDCVYIIQGAF
+175 CIYIIQGAF

-195 NSNYSD
+195 NSNYND
-201 INQIRQLIETLAEST
+201 IDQIRQLIETLAEST

-300 YVPNGGEAAVDNE
+300 YVPNGGEVAIDNE
-313 YNDLENAVADLAQMH
+313 YNDLENAVTDLAQMH
-328 ISYLNSK
+328 VSYLNSE

-406 CDTTLLITN
+406 YDTTLLITN

-438 VTFKI
+438 VTV
-443 SPDIRSLKKGT
+443 
-454 YTLSLEMKDPYTED
+454 
-468 CIHFANAGSED
+468 N
-479 SDSVSV
+479 
-485 GTLTIQ
+485 

>member
-1 MGQPI
+1 
-6 YKKEQKIMKKSKSA
+6 MKKNTSFVYYVIPFFICA
-20 VGYIVLFLLC
+20 IV
-30 TALTATVI
+30 TVVI
-38 MRFISARRLN
+38 IVHLISFQRLS
-48 VAYEPDNTQESNAL
+48 VTYEQSISQESNSIM
-62 VQNPFCGFYKING
+62 QNPFRGFYKIND
-75 YMLSDSTTKKD
+75 YMLSDKTNKKELTKQIK
-86 LISQVK
+86 Q
-92 KNCKDNP
+92 NCKANS
-99 YPLVLAEINLQ
+99 YPLVLLEINLK
-110 NYANSDLSSSAKQ
+110 NYANTDISSSAQQ
-123 QLDTILTQYASAKKQ
+123 QLDTILTQYTSAKKQ
-138 VILRF
+138 IILRF

-154 EPSDFYRVKNHVI
+154 EPSDFFRIKNHI
-167 QVSPVINQ
+167 QQLSSTINKYKN
-175 HTDCVYIIQGAF
+175 CIYIIQGAF

-195 NSNYSD
+195 NSNYND
-201 INQIRQLIETLAEST
+201 IDQIRQLIETLAEST

-300 YVPNGGEAAVDNE
+300 YVPNGGEVAIDNE
-313 YNDLENAVADLAQMH
+313 YNDLENAVTDLAQMH
-328 ISYLNSK
+328 VSYLNSE

-406 CDTTLLITN
+406 YDTTLLITN

-454 YTLSLEMKDPYTED
+454 YTLSLEMKDSYTED

>member
-1 MGQPI
+1 
-6 YKKEQKIMKKSKSA
+6 MKKNTSFVYYVIPFFICA
-20 VGYIVLFLLC
+20 IV
-30 TALTATVI
+30 TVVI
-38 MRFISARRLN
+38 IVHLISFQRLS
-48 VAYEPDNTQESNAL
+48 VTYEQSISQESNSIM
-62 VQNPFCGFYKING
+62 QNPFRGFYKING
-75 YMLSDSTTKKD
+75 YMLSDKTNKKELTKQIK
-86 LISQVK
+86 Q
-92 KNCKDNP
+92 NCKANS
-99 YPLVLAEINLQ
+99 YPLVLLEINLK
-110 NYANSDLSSSAKQ
+110 NYANTDISSSAQQ
-123 QLDTILTQYASAKKQ
+123 QLDTILTQYTSAKKQ
-138 VILRF
+138 IILRF

-154 EPSDFYRVKNHVI
+154 EPSDFFRIKNHI
-167 QVSPVINQ
+167 QQLSSTINKYKN
-175 HTDCVYIIQGAF
+175 CIYIIQGAF

-195 NSNYSD
+195 NSNYND
-201 INQIRQLIETLAEST
+201 IDQIRQLIETLAEST

-300 YVPNGGEAAVDNE
+300 YVPNGGEVAIDNE
-313 YNDLENAVADLAQMH
+313 YNDLENAVTDLAQMH
-328 ISYLNSK
+328 VSYLNSE

-375 ESHLDF
+375 ESHMDF

-406 CDTTLLITN
+406 YDTTLLITN

-454 YTLSLEMKDPYTED
+454 YTLSLEMKDSYTED